1 MKDLLE
7 KTKDIL
13 YDGIDYII
21 IAAIIVGVILI
32 INWRLDGLFAENNI
46 KASPEAPRVVAED
59 GSEDKSSA
67 ASENDND
74 EDKSLNDTS
83 SNSGKGVESSA
94 LVELY
99 IPAGSTSSSIGDALM
114 IKGLIEDKS
123 IFLQKLKESNLE
135 TRLRHGMYRIPV
147 NSSID
152 EILAILTS

>member
-7 KTKDIL
+7 KAKDIL

-21 IAAIIVGVILI
+21 IAAIIIGVVLI
-32 INWRLDGLFAENNI
+32 INWRLDGLFSENSM
-46 KASPEAPRVVAED
+46 KTAPGVPRTIV
-59 GSEDKSSA
+59 EDKSKGDNSTTA
-67 ASENDND
+67 KNSENKSSQDN
-74 EDKSLNDTS
+74 TS
-83 SNSGKGVESSA
+83 SNSGGGVESSA

-99 IPAGSTSSSIGDALM
+99 IPAGSTSSSIGDALI

-135 TRLRHGMYRIPV
+135 TKLRHGMYRIPV